1 MFRTQYDRHRVLSE
15 PGQREKVTYGGH
27 YDEKGRVVLEE
38 IGRVNLY
45 DEIQS
50 HADSVD
56 IHVLMQR
63 YKNGDPDA
71 LSRAQ
76 GLYLDATVFPKT
88 YAEALNHMVDMER
101 SFMSLPVEIREK
113 FNNSFSEFL
122 ASSGES
128 DFMERLGLVESGKQP
143 LETKPDVAVEEVKSE

>member
-1 MFRTQYDRHRVLSE
+1 MFRTQFDRQRVLSE

-27 YDEKGRVVLEE
+27 YDDKGRVVLEE

-63 YKNGDPDA
+63 YKNGDPEA

-88 YAEALNHMVDMER
+88 YAEALNHMADMER
-101 SFMSLPVEIREK
+101 SFMSLPVEVREK

-128 DFMERLGLVESGKQP
+128 DFMERLGLVESGIQP
-143 LETKPDVAVEEVKSE
+143 LETEPAIPSEEDKSE